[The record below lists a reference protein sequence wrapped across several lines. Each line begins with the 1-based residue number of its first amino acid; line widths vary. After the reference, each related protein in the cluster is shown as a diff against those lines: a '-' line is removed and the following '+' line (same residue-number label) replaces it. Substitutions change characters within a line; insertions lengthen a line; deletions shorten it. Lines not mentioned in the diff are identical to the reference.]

1 LLLLLLVRL
10 GSKSVLCFT
19 TFHNTSQHNNM
30 VIFLT
35 NHNPL
40 CCIAYKWKN
49 YFVWN
54 WCKYG
59 FKYGSCKHTRIYKVA
74 IRNVLA
80 EVVTVVVD
88 DNTPKYSLTL

>member
-1 LLLLLLVRL
+1 
-10 GSKSVLCFT
+10 
-19 TFHNTSQHNNM
+19 M

-88 DNTPKYSLTL
+88 DNTPKYSLSKRTPYMFMKLGL